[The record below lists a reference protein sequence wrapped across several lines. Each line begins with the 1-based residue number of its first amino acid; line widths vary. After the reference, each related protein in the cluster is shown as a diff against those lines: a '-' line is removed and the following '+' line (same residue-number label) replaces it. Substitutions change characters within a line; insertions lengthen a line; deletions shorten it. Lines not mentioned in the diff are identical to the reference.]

1 MERTIEARNGEVA
14 APRPG
19 ESQVAL
25 KVVSHHTLLVGVLYA
40 TTIIVVLMIVAR
52 L

>member
-1 MERTIEARNGEVA
+1 MEKTTEARRDVGPA
-14 APRPG
+14 HRPG

-25 KVVSHHTLLVGVLYA
+25 KAVSHQTLCLGVLYA
-40 TTIIVVLMIVAR
+40 TTIIVVLMIVSR